1 VKIPL
6 SGFHLEKERI
16 MGLFK
21 RISDIITANLNEMT
35 DGLEDP
41 EKMLK
46 QAVREMEQSITD
58 ATQETAKVL
67 ANEKLLVRELD
78 SNRQQSLDWQ
88 SKAEQAIDAGDDGMA
103 RKALS
108 RKQEHQKLVI
118 ALEDQLKLAQETT
131 KTLKHQ
137 LDGMRA
143 KMAEAK
149 RNLAT
154 LSARKKAADFQKKVH
169 TSAMDLEKGNNGDD
183 AFAKFDRMKERVE
196 RAEAEAEALAE
207 LRGGPHTRDD
217 SDLEITSS
225 AADSLDAELAA
236 LKKKRN
242 G

>member
-1 VKIPL
+1 
-6 SGFHLEKERI
+6 

-21 RISDIITANLNEMT
+21 RISDIISANLNEMT

-67 ANEKLLVRELD
+67 ANEKLLVKELTH
-78 SNRQQSLDWQ
+78 NRQQALDWQ
-88 SKAEQAIDAGDDGMA
+88 AKAEKAVDAGDDNLA

-131 KTLKHQ
+131 QALKHQ

-143 KMAEAK
+143 KLAEAK
-149 RNLAT
+149 RSLAT
-154 LSARKKAADFQKKVH
+154 LSARKKAADFQKKMH
-169 TSAMDLEKGNNGDD
+169 TSAMDHEAANNGDD
-183 AFAKFDRMKERVE
+183 AFAKFERMK
-196 RAEAEAEALAE
+196 
-207 LRGGPHTRDD
+207 
-217 SDLEITSS
+217 
-225 AADSLDAELAA
+225 
-236 LKKKRN
+236 
-242 G
+242 